1 MLAKS
6 LSVNYGDLGN
16 PILTVQINGVDIPN
30 VLVDMG
36 ATINVITS
44 AIVITLG
51 LRNLKPTP
59 TVLELADQS
68 TIRSVGK
75 LEDITISVNSWQYPL
90 NILVLHTQSPA
101 SGHPLI
107 LVRPW
112 LVTADACIG
121 CRSRYMLIS
130 NGEVTKKLILYPPA
144 EPSSPD
150 KLGFTLTQNS
160 LSARGLEPE
169 NEEIRPILTIGEA
182 LYFKYQT
189 ENDAIST
196 FINNPN
202 SVSNSNRPTIMSCN
216 VQEAIE
222 LESKV
227 ENVPVIVPHNNIPI
241 EIEPG
246 KSLNVNPDLS
256 PSQSEWLL
264 KVLREQKEAFSWE
277 YTDIKGISANLCTH
291 HIYIKE
297 ECRPVW
303 QPQRRMNPTLKN
315 IIKDELQN
323 SQWVSPLVIVPKK
336 NGK

>member
-36 ATINVITS
+36 AAINVITS
-44 AIVITLG
+44 ATVITLG
-51 LRNLKPTP
+51 SQNLKPTP

-75 LEDITISVNSWQYPL
+75 SEDITISVGSWQYPL

-121 CRSRYMLIS
+121 CRSKYMLIS

-169 NEEIRPILTIGEA
+169 NEEIRPILTI
-182 LYFKYQT
+182 
-189 ENDAIST
+189 
-196 FINNPN
+196 
-202 SVSNSNRPTIMSCN
+202 
-216 VQEAIE
+216 EAIE
-222 LESKV
+222 LESKF
-227 ENVPVIVPHNNIPI
+227 EKVPVIVPHNSVPI
-241 EIEPG
+241 EIEPR
-246 KSLNVNPDLS
+246 KSSNVNPNLS

-264 KVLREQKEAFSWE
+264 KVLREQKEAFAWE